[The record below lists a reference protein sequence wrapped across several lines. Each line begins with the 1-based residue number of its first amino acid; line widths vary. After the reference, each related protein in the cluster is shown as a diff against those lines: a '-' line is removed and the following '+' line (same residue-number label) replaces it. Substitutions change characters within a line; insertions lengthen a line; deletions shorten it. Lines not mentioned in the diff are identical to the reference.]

1 MLRNVAVVVVNGF
14 LPFEFGTICEVFGV
28 DRADDGLPSYDFAV
42 VAGEPA
48 PLRAHNDFTI
58 QPSCG
63 LERLEEADLI
73 ALPAVGDDR
82 LSIYA
87 GRARPLSGL
96 DAPRAF
102 PEDLLAAL
110 RRAVDRGAR
119 VLSVC
124 SGAFILGEAG
134 LLDGRRC
141 TTHWRN
147 AEELARRYPEAKVD
161 PDVLYVDEDPVITS
175 AGTAAGIDA
184 CLYLV
189 RKEQGSRVVNGIARR
204 MVVPPHRD
212 GGQAQ
217 YVEQPVAAECDGTLR
232 EVLAWMQ
239 LNLDRQLTVNGL
251 AARAHMSPRTFARRF
266 VQETGTTPMRWL
278 TGQRVLL
285 AQQLLEESDETVDAI
300 AERTGFGD
308 ATTLRHHFRAA
319 RDTTPNAYSHV
330 ETPLTGALYWS
341 EAQQRA
347 RPGILLIHGGAGL
360 DDHARDQ
367 ARRYAELGYVVFACD
382 MLGDGVAGS
391 RERVIGC
398 LTALRDDPALLVR
411 RGQAGLA
418 ELARCPEVSGRFA
431 TIGFCFGGMA
441 ALALARS
448 GAELAG
454 VVSMHGSLATP
465 RPA

>member
-1 MLRNVAVVVVNGF
+1 MLANVAVVVVNGF

-28 DRADDGLPSYDFAV
+28 DRSDDGLPTYDFAV
-42 VAGEPA
+42 VGGEPA

-82 LSIYA
+82 LSLCA
-87 GRARPLSGL
+87 GGPRPVPNAGGPRPVP
-96 DAPRAF
+96 APSAPDLAHPF
-102 PEDLLAAL
+102 PPDLLEAL

-147 AEELARRYPEAKVD
+147 AAELARRYPEAKVD
-161 PDVLYVDEDPVITS
+161 PDVLYVDDDPVITS

-189 RKEQGSRVVNGIARR
+189 RKEQGSRVANGIARR

-217 YVEQPVAAECDGTLR
+217 YVVQPVAPSCDGTLR
-232 EVLAWMQ
+232 DLLEWLRGH
-239 LNLDRQLTVNGL
+239 LDQTLTVRQL
-251 AARAHMSPRTFARRF
+251 AARANMSERTFARRF
-266 VQETGTTPMRWL
+266 VQDTGTTPQRWL
-278 TGQRVLL
+278 IGQRILL

-300 AERTGFGD
+300 ADHTGFGN
-308 ATTLRHHFRAA
+308 ATALRHHFRAW
-319 RDTTPNAYSHV
+319 RGTTPIAYRRLFRGD
-330 ETPLTGALYWS
+330 PPGPGGTG
-341 EAQQRA
+341 
-347 RPGILLIHGGAGL
+347 
-360 DDHARDQ
+360 
-367 ARRYAELGYVVFACD
+367 
-382 MLGDGVAGS
+382 GVAHPH
-391 RERVIGC
+391 
-398 LTALRDDPALLVR
+398 D
-411 RGQAGLA
+411 RGVPG
-418 ELARCPEVSGRFA
+418 GRPL
-431 TIGFCFGGMA
+431 G
-441 ALALARS
+441 
-448 GAELAG
+448 
-454 VVSMHGSLATP
+454 
-465 RPA
+465 